1 MNLHEYQ
8 AKTILSNFDVPIQR
22 GKVTDNIN
30 EVEDVAKS
38 LNHETG
44 TEWFVVK
51 AQIHAGGRGKAG
63 GVKILNTIEELS
75 KNKSIHISINF
86 C

>member
-30 EVEDVAKS
+30 EVEDVQN
-38 LNHETG
+38 L
-44 TEWFVVK
+44 
-51 AQIHAGGRGKAG
+51 
-63 GVKILNTIEELS
+63 
-75 KNKSIHISINF
+75 
-86 C
+86 